1 MKTASKEY
9 LQTILNYEPENG
21 VFTWKMAPSVKL
33 PAGSVAGGRNANG
46 RRQIMVNGK
55 SYSAR
60 RLAWLF
66 TYGEWPRGK
75 VGHING
81 VKDDDRIA
89 FLCDYTPD
97 NLKER
102 ERLPKNNTSGAR
114 GVSWHK
120 GTKKW
125 VAHCRVNGKT
135 QNLGSF
141 TEFEQ
146 AELVVRKYRESIFQT
161 RLATKAGDL

>member
-1 MKTASKEY
+1 MKTVSIEY
-9 LQTILNYEPENG
+9 LQMMLDYDPDTG
-21 VFTWKMAPSVKL
+21 VFTWKVSPSIKL
-33 PAGSVAGGRNANG
+33 PVGSVAGSKNGDGRN
-46 RRQIMVNGK
+46 QIMVNGK

-66 TYGEWPRGK
+66 TYGGWPEGK

-89 FLCDYTPD
+89 FLCNYTPD
-97 NLKER
+97 NLQER
-102 ERLPKNNTSGAR
+102 ERPAKNNTSGAR

-120 GTKKW
+120 GTNKW

-146 AELVVRKYRESIFQT
+146 AAQVVRKYRESLFQK
-161 RLATKAGDL
+161 RSDKK